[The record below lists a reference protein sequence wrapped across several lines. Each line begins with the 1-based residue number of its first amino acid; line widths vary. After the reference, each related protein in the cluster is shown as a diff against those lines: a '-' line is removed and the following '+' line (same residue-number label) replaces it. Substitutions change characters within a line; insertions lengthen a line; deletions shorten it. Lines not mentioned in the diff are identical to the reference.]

1 MASPQ
6 EDLAM
11 KTLIMAVIAAASIFS
26 ITEAMWDASTLDI
39 VVFVFTAIFLLLTV
53 NAVHNAAYAA

>member
-1 MASPQ
+1 
-6 EDLAM
+6 M
-11 KTLIMAVIAAASIFS
+11 KTLIMTVIAAASIFS